1 MRHRASLLTMPL
13 KRLFAV
19 YSLLLVVVIACW
31 PAMIVLDVLW
41 TNTEARG
48 NTHGYLIALISL
60 IAIYYKRNELADAD
74 VRPKLGALPLVLF
87 STFVWLVLWRAG
99 LQDLHLLLIPVIA
112 AAVIFVALG
121 APTLKLLAFPLLFLL
136 FALPFWEVLTV
147 PLQQLTVMA
156 QAALIGLT
164 RLPAIV
170 DGNFV
175 RLEAGSFE
183 IEPGCSGL
191 HFFVVGLA
199 VAALYGEIAKDS
211 LRVRGLWLALMG
223 VLAIVSNWIRVFAII
238 VAGYFSDMQHYLV
251 TVDHYRFGW
260 ILFGA
265 VVLVFLFLTTRVP
278 SNRRTAV
285 EREVDL
291 DATVTAL
298 PRLVL
303 TSRAAAARA
312 YLAATLSV
320 LALPAFAYAMDSS
333 HDDASLAHS
342 IDFPFA
348 RAPWSGPELA
358 KNSTWRPYFEGA
370 SASESRAYRSEDG
383 GTVELFG
390 AVYARQK
397 QNAELVGFANSLF
410 GGEDAPR
417 VVNESVIGRGASIWR
432 ETTLIDK
439 NGERSLV
446 FWHYRIGERIFVQPF
461 ASQLYYGIAA
471 ITRPPVS
478 ALVALRTA
486 CVKNCDVARS
496 RLESFVITNCS
507 SPACSDIVNRGA
519 TSRDSLTNAPLAN
532 RGAQEAHSALPQVD
546 AP

>member
-1 MRHRASLLTMPL
+1 MPL

-19 YSLLLVVVIACW
+19 YTLLLVVVMACW

-41 TNTEARG
+41 TNTDARG
-48 NTHGYLIALISL
+48 NTHGYLVALISL
-60 IAIYYKRNELADAD
+60 LAIYYKRNELADAEL
-74 VRPKLGALPLVLF
+74 RPTLRALPLILL

-112 AAVIFVALG
+112 AAVIYVAFG
-121 APTLKLLAFPLLFLL
+121 APILRILAFPLIFLL
-136 FALPFWEVLTV
+136 FALPFWEVLTA
-147 PLQQLTVMA
+147 PLQWFTVKAQTAFIWLTH
-156 QAALIGLT
+156 
-164 RLPAIV
+164 LPAVV

-211 LRVRGLWLALMG
+211 LRARGLWLALMG
-223 VLAIVSNWIRVFAII
+223 VLAIASNWIRVFAII
-238 VAGYFSDMQHYLV
+238 IAGYFSDMQHYLV

-260 ILFGA
+260 ILFAA
-265 VVLVFLFLTTRVP
+265 VTLAFLFLTSRFPVK
-278 SNRRTAV
+278 RKAV
-285 EREVDL
+285 KRETDL

-303 TSRAAAARA
+303 TSQATAARA

-320 LALPAFAYAMDSS
+320 LAIPSFAYAMDSS
-333 HDDASLAHS
+333 HDDASLAQS

-370 SASESRAYRSEDG
+370 SVSGSRAYRSEDG

-390 AVYARQK
+390 AVYRRQK

-410 GGEDAPR
+410 GGAGAPR
-417 VVNESVIGRGASIWR
+417 VVNESVIGRGDSIWR
-432 ETTLIDK
+432 ETTLIDR
-439 NGERSLV
+439 NGKRSLV
-446 FWHYRIGERIFVQPF
+446 LWHYRIGERIFVQPF
-461 ASQLYYGIAA
+461 ASQLYYGLSA

-478 ALVALRTA
+478 ALVALRTE
-486 CVKNCDVARS
+486 CVKNCDVARL
-496 RLESFVITNCS
+496 RLESFATTNCS
-507 SPACSDIVNRGA
+507 APACGDIVNRGA
-519 TSRDSLTNAPLAN
+519 TSRRSQTNAPLAN
-532 RGAQEAHSALPQVD
+532 RGAQEAHSALPQVH